1 MLGIPASPLLRQD
14 VCNHKYMSVD
24 PRNGSSDST
33 GSKASIEDR
42 MTNTERRHIQI
53 RAAALRLMAER
64 GYYGASMED
73 IADLIGIRASSLY
86 KHIDSKQSL
95 LVDIMTTTME
105 ELLANFDRAT
115 IAGSNVFKL
124 QCVME
129 AHVRY
134 HALHQLEARIGNR
147 EIPSLVEPSR
157 GIVLGLRNEYRR
169 RWQSLIDSGIHSGE
183 FKARSS
189 KLATYSLLEMGI
201 GVAQWYRID
210 GTLSLDEIV
219 EDYSEMA
226 LRLLG
231 SES

>member
-1 MLGIPASPLLRQD
+1 
-14 VCNHKYMSVD
+14 MSTD
-24 PRNGSSDST
+24 ARGDRSDSP
-33 GSKASIEDR
+33 GHNASNGNK

-73 IADLIGIRASSLY
+73 IAELVGVRASSLY

-115 IAGSNVFKL
+115 IIGSNEIKFR
-124 QCVME
+124 CVMD
-129 AHVRY
+129 AHARY

-157 GIVLGLRNEYRR
+157 TIVLGLRDEYRR
-169 RWQSLIDSGIHSGE
+169 KWQSLIDDGIREGD
-183 FKARSS
+183 FTVRSS
-189 KLATYSLLEMGI
+189 KMATYALLEMGI
-201 GVAQWYRID
+201 GIAQWYRVD
-210 GTLSLDEIV
+210 GTLSLDEIAQ
-219 EDYSEMA
+219 DYCEMA

-231 SES
+231 SKL